1 MGKPAVYV
9 FKVNI
14 NTKAPRLTC
23 KRGAFVLS
31 VILPAF
37 LRHVAEALISPSRLR
52 VCPASCLS

>member
-23 KRGAFVLS
+23 KRGAFVYL
-31 VILPAF
+31 LYF
-37 LRHVAEALISPSRLR
+37 LLFSAM
-52 VCPASCLS
+52 